1 MTTAPPLA
9 ARLSGTASLW
19 VRDQLTGPD
28 REARVV
34 HTGADAVY
42 VDLGGSCLGVLSARA
57 TAVPCGIRTL
67 QPTLSPPVR
76 VGDTLLIGSGRIEWG
91 RAEVRVG
98 RVVDHAVPALDPAT
112 ARWARRRLAGPT
124 LDELPPAALDLLRAG
139 DPAAVPALLG
149 LGGGLTPVGDDVLA
163 GWLAA
168 ATAADHSGRYPIAE
182 EIERLA
188 PTRTTLL
195 SATLLSCAA
204 RGDVLPEYAALVAA
218 LRRRDH
224 RLALERLTTVG
235 HTSGQG
241 MLLGLILALD
251 QIAAGS
257 GASRVNADLYVQI
270 RTYKSSARRSA

>member
-1 MTTAPPLA
+1 VTTAPPLA
-9 ARLSGTASLW
+9 ARLSGAASTW
-19 VRDQLTGPD
+19 ARDQLVGPD

-57 TAVPCGIRTL
+57 AAVPCGIRTL
-67 QPTLSPPVR
+67 QPRLIPPVR
-76 VGDTLLIGSGRIEWG
+76 VGDTVLVGSGRMEWG

-98 RVVDHAVPALDPAT
+98 RVVDHAVPTLDPAD
-112 ARWARRRLAGPT
+112 ARWARRHVAAPALE
-124 LDELPPAALDLLRAG
+124 ELPPTALIALRAG

-168 ATAADHSGRYPIAE
+168 TTAADHSGRYPIVDQ
-182 EIERLA
+182 IERLA
-188 PTRTTLL
+188 PARTTLL

-218 LRRRDH
+218 LRHRDPWI
-224 RLALERLTTVG
+224 ALERLTTVG
-235 HTSGQG
+235 HTSGLG
-241 MLLGLILALD
+241 MLLGLVLALD
-251 QIAAGS
+251 QIADPRRPPQRAPWRTLTGTTPR
-257 GASRVNADLYVQI
+257 ARV
-270 RTYKSSARRSA
+270 SA